1 MSAWWTQIR
10 ECGSISD
17 DEFEWDDAKAADNL
31 RKHGVAFDHARPAFA
46 DPFAVEDVEIVEG
59 EEHTRMIALADGWLL
74 VVVYTDRGARRRIIS
89 ARRAT
94 RREHDRYYFENAQD

>member
-1 MSAWWTQIR
+1 M
-10 ECGSISD
+10 SD
-17 DEFEWDDAKAADNL
+17 DEFEWDDEKAADNL

-46 DPFAVEDVEIVEG
+46 DPFAVEDLEILEG
-59 EEHTRMIALADGWLL
+59 EERTRMIALAEGRLL
-74 VVVYTDRGARRRIIS
+74 FVVYAERGARRRIIS